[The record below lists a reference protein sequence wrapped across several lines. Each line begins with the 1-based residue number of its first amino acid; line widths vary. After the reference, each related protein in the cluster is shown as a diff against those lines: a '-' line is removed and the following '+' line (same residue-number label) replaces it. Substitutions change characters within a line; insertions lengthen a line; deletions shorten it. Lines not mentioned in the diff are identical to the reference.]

1 MDILPTEYFTE
12 LNEKIQKLQEQ
23 FRIEKYINDLKITA
37 KKLCETKKKQLAIY
51 DETSNI
57 YAICTLHFV
66 TSEWSSGIEYQNVE
80 FERCIINDVGVKLEP
95 TIIPA
100 YKLEHDKLVEISEKK
115 QVISGDDG
123 GYACKCTVTIPIR
136 FLQLND

>member
-1 MDILPTEYFTE
+1 M
-12 LNEKIQKLQEQ
+12 
-23 FRIEKYINDLKITA
+23 LKTVRNQ
-37 KKLCETKKKQLAIY
+37 KKQLAIY

-66 TSEWSSGIEYQNVE
+66 TSEWSSDIEYQNVE

-115 QVISGDDG
+115 VISGNTD
-123 GYACKCTVTIPIR
+123 GYACECTITIPIR